1 LNTAAAGYVTGGE
14 MNTTRTFNVAAVA
27 ALALVLA
34 FAACGDDSDEGD
46 SGSSAA
52 ASTSATVSVES
63 VDGKGEVLVDSD
75 GAALYTADQEMD
87 GKVRC
92 TDSCADIWLPLTVS
106 GGGEPTAS
114 DDVPGELGVTE
125 RPGGERQV
133 SYDGQPLY
141 TFADDPMAGE
151 VTGDGL
157 SDTFDGELFSWQVVK
172 TGGESEDA
180 GVQSSP
186 GPY

>member
-1 LNTAAAGYVTGGE
+1 
-14 MNTTRTFNVAAVA
+14 MNRTRTFHVAVVA

-34 FAACGDDSDEGD
+34 LAACGDDSDEGD
-46 SGSSAA
+46 SGPSAA
-52 ASTSATVSVES
+52 ASTTTATTTVSVES
-63 VDGKGEVLVDSD
+63 ADGVGEVLVDSD

-87 GKVRC
+87 GTVRC
-92 TDSCADIWLPLTVS
+92 TDSCADTWIPLTLAGS
-106 GGGEPTAS
+106 REPTAS

-141 TFADDPMAGE
+141 TFADDTTAGQ

-157 SDTFDGELFSWQVVK
+157 SDTFDGELFSWQVVQA
-172 TGGESEDA
+172 GEEAEDA
-180 GVQSSP
+180 GFESSP

>member
-1 LNTAAAGYVTGGE
+1 
-14 MNTTRTFNVAAVA
+14 MNRTRTFRAAAVG
-27 ALALVLA
+27 ALALALA
-34 FAACGDDSDEGD
+34 LAGCGDDSDEGNSD
-46 SGSSAA
+46 SAA
-52 ASTSATVSVES
+52 ASTTATVSVDS
-63 VDGKGEVLVDSD
+63 VEGVGEVLVDSQ

-92 TDSCADIWLPLTVS
+92 TDSCAETWIPLTVS
-106 GGGEPTAS
+106 GSREPTAS

-141 TFADDPMAGE
+141 TFADDTMAGE

-157 SDTFDGELFSWQVVK
+157 SDTFGGQPFSWQVVR
-172 TGGESEDA
+172 TDEESGGR
-180 GVQSSP
+180 GPQSLP

>member
-1 LNTAAAGYVTGGE
+1 
-14 MNTTRTFNVAAVA
+14 MNRTRTFHVAAAA

-52 ASTSATVSVES
+52 ASTPATTTVAVEA
-63 VDGKGEVLVDSD
+63 VDDVGEVLVDSE

-92 TDSCADIWLPLTVS
+92 TDSCADTWIPLTLS
-106 GGGEPTAS
+106 GSREPTAP

-125 RPGGERQV
+125 RPDGQRQV

-141 TFADDPMAGE
+141 TFADDPMPGE

-157 SDTFDGELFSWQVVK
+157 SDTFDGELFSWQVVNA
-172 TGGESEDA
+172 GGETEDS
-180 GVQSSP
+180 GLESSP

>member
-1 LNTAAAGYVTGGE
+1 
-14 MNTTRTFNVAAVA
+14 MNRTRTFHVAAAA

-34 FAACGDDSDEGD
+34 FAACGGDSDED
-46 SGSSAA
+46 NADASAA
-52 ASTSATVSVES
+52 GSDTATTVSVES
-63 VDGKGEVLVDSD
+63 VDGVGEVLVDSE

-92 TDSCADIWLPLTVS
+92 TDSCADTWIPLTLS
-106 GGGEPTAS
+106 GSGEPTAS

-125 RPGGERQV
+125 RPDGVRQV
-133 SYDGQPLY
+133 SYDEKPIY
-141 TFADDPMAGE
+141 SFADDTMAGE

-157 SDTFDGELFSWQVVK
+157 SDTFDGRLFSWRVVK
-172 TGGESEDA
+172 TGGESDD
-180 GVQSSP
+180 GGKQSSP

>member
-1 LNTAAAGYVTGGE
+1 
-14 MNTTRTFNVAAVA
+14 MNRTRKFHVAAVA

-34 FAACGDDSDEGD
+34 LAACGDDSDDGD

-52 ASTSATVSVES
+52 ASTTSATTVSVES
-63 VDGKGEVLVDSD
+63 VDGMGEVLVDSD

-87 GKVRC
+87 GTVRC
-92 TDSCADIWLPLTVS
+92 TDSCADTWIPLTLS
-106 GGGEPTAS
+106 GSREPTAP

-141 TFADDPMAGE
+141 SFADDPMPGQ

-157 SDTFDGELFSWQVVK
+157 SDTFDGEVFSWQVVN
-172 TGGESEDA
+172 TGGETEDT
-180 GVQSSP
+180 GLESSP
-186 GPY
+186 SPY

>member
-1 LNTAAAGYVTGGE
+1 
-14 MNTTRTFNVAAVA
+14 MNRTRTFHVAAVA
-27 ALALVLA
+27 ALALVLVL
-34 FAACGDDSDEGD
+34 AACGDDSDDGD

-52 ASTSATVSVES
+52 ASTTSATTVSIES
-63 VDGKGEVLVDSD
+63 VDGVGEVLVDSG

-87 GKVRC
+87 GTVRC
-92 TDSCADIWLPLTVS
+92 TDSCADTWIPLTLS
-106 GGGEPTAS
+106 GSREPSAP

-141 TFADDPMAGE
+141 TFADDTTAGQ

-157 SDTFDGELFSWQVVK
+157 SDTFDGELFSWQVVQ
-172 TGGESEDA
+172 TGDETEDA
-180 GVQSSP
+180 GAQSSP
-186 GPY
+186 SPY

>member
-1 LNTAAAGYVTGGE
+1 
-14 MNTTRTFNVAAVA
+14 MNRTRTFHVAAAA
-27 ALALVLA
+27 ALALVLG
-34 FAACGDDSDEGD
+34 FTACGGDSDD
-46 SGSSAA
+46 DNADASAA
-52 ASTSATVSVES
+52 GSNTATTVALES
-63 VDGKGEVLVDSD
+63 VDGVGEVLVDSE

-92 TDSCADIWLPLTVS
+92 TDSCADTWIPLTLS
-106 GGGEPTAS
+106 GNGQPTAS
-114 DDVPGELGVTE
+114 DDVPGDLGMAE
-125 RPGGERQV
+125 RPGGQRQV

-157 SDTFDGELFSWQVVK
+157 SDTFDGDLFSWRVVK
-172 TGGESEDA
+172 TGGETEGA
-180 GVQSSP
+180 GAQPDV

>member
-1 LNTAAAGYVTGGE
+1 
-14 MNTTRTFNVAAVA
+14 MKRTRTFHFAAVA
-27 ALALVLA
+27 TLALVLA

-46 SGSSAA
+46 SGSSAT
-52 ASTSATVSVES
+52 ASTTATVSVET
-63 VDGKGEVLVDSD
+63 VEGVGEVLVDSD

-92 TDSCADIWLPLTVS
+92 TGSCAEIWIPLTLS
-106 GGGEPTAS
+106 GSREPTAS

-133 SYDGQPLY
+133 SYDGKPLY
-141 TFADDPMAGE
+141 TFAEDTMAGE

-157 SDTFDGELFSWQVVK
+157 SDTFDGRLFSWNVVK
-172 TGGESEDA
+172 AGGGSV
-180 GVQSSP
+180 GGGTQRNI

>member
-1 LNTAAAGYVTGGE
+1 
-14 MNTTRTFNVAAVA
+14 MNRTRTSHLAAVA

-34 FAACGDDSDEGD
+34 LAACGDDSDEGD

-52 ASTSATVSVES
+52 ASTTATVSVQS
-63 VDGKGEVLVDSD
+63 VEGVGDVLVDSD
-75 GAALYTADQEMD
+75 GSALYTADQEMD

-92 TDSCADIWLPLTVS
+92 TDSCAETWIPLTLS
-106 GGGEPTAS
+106 GGGEPSAS

-141 TFADDPMAGE
+141 TFADDPMPGE

-157 SDTFDGELFSWQVVK
+157 SDTFDGELFSWQVVE
-172 TGGESEDA
+172 TGGEADDA
-180 GVQSSP
+180 GTQPDV